1 MTCRIAI
8 NMAKQGAAGGLSVPA
23 WVEEE
28 TDSSSHA
35 ADAVISQRNN
45 QGSSAGATG
54 LRRVTTIALSVFAVL
69 IGRASHGKP

>member
-8 NMAKQGAAGGLSVPA
+8 NMAKPGAAGALSVPA
-23 WVEEE
+23 WLKEE
-28 TDSSSHA
+28 TDSSSHV

-54 LRRVTTIALSVFAVL
+54 LWRVTSIALSVFAVL
-69 IGRASHGKP
+69 LGRASHV